1 MIKGYE
7 DLVVKG
13 SRYNSIHINL
23 SKDVKDNFLRTCFLV
38 YDENTAKENESEIKK
53 IDEIEELIKRG
64 KVVECFIQQVDDK
77 KIHQSPYA
85 FIVFGFI
92 EKITFDMIR
101 EKYSTFFNNNDDL
114 IDFSNELEVEE
125 KKKELNDKCK
135 QEILD
140 LLINN
145 NDNQSIEND
154 NKCIV
159 ILNKFGNEIILS
171 KLHSD
176 LYAYICGNC
185 NFKTINWTD
194 EYNDSIF
201 DISNEIRIIKLN
213 DYKQKFTNINRI
225 HFLQA
230 IKIKSDDRKI
240 LQSVK
245 NINDKRICF
254 CEINLDFNKIAD
266 KEINT
271 SIDNINNDTPY
282 NAINRNLNLYLVN
295 GTNFGIFDCCFEV
308 YDDFKDT
315 FDTYKYFLNVFGSD
329 IINMFKESLTLK
341 DIKIQTLG
349 NTYYLELTDNI
360 DDEHIKKIMN
370 NSIKSSDNDTLYFNS
385 NYIIWN
391 NPNLSEDGYLYPFA
405 GPDTLYSTE
414 LNMYKESEIVENK
427 YNLFLLNLIKKSIL
441 LRINDKLLDAIYQ
454 YNNYK
459 VRVPGSVLLDAY
471 SDNLNVM
478 MFNNKNNYLNLL
490 FPNLME
496 KLDVDMGIDKLNN
509 DYNKYTEAINKVI
522 DVSSKI
528 EDNKLADMLNTIQI
542 ASIVLTIFGWLL
554 VIFQSTSRGIN
565 LYIIFV
571 IIFSILSIVFA
582 ILVKKLISKK

>member
-391 NPNLSEDGYLYPFA
+391 NPDLSEDGYLYPFA